1 VIVARHRA
9 KIISILVA
17 IAAGSLLYV
26 AYRDQYVHFSPQSRQ
41 CAIAARTLLD
51 RGVFELH
58 PGKPY
63 AIFGP
68 LYPVLLAGLG
78 SLRIPLADAIVIL
91 SSATLSLSL
100 LTFFWLA
107 RESGLP
113 RPFLL
118 TLFYAALAINP
129 YLFRM
134 ARADG
139 IFLLASMLTVLGL
152 ARYGQEGGRKNLAFA
167 AVGCILA
174 TTARYMGIFALG
186 PLCLFVFGWIRR
198 PRSRRDWVDVAG
210 FFLVAWT
217 PILLWLIR
225 NKSVTGH
232 FTGMSRES
240 WSPFAA
246 PWSPL
251 INLVSILRAIAFDF
265 LGVRVMG
272 VIQVVLHGN
281 FTAERPLTN
290 TLFACAAA
298 SLLVTGILALMRR
311 KRAPSSAHH
320 LPGNPFVIPIT
331 GALVAFYFIAMLV
344 LWSWGNNDPIHTRFV
359 APVEWGIVLLGAA
372 LFSSMQ
378 SRRGAKPLR
387 AAIAAVALA
396 VFVVNVDKSVRLFG
410 EFPGEA
416 LILKDI
422 QLGAYAWLRNP
433 TWDREAMYAPL
444 ITKNRVVDE

>member
-1 VIVARHRA
+1 VIVARNRA
-9 KIISILVA
+9 KIISTLVA
-17 IAAGSLLYV
+17 IAVGALLFI

-78 SLRIPLADAIVIL
+78 SLRVPLADAIVIL
-91 SSATLSLSL
+91 SSAALSLSL
-100 LTFFWLA
+100 LTFFCLV

-113 RPFLL
+113 RPLLL

-139 IFLLASMLTVLGL
+139 IFLLSTMLTVLGL
-152 ARYGQEGGRKNLAFA
+152 ARYAHEGGRRNLAFA
-167 AVGCILA
+167 AFGCILA

-198 PRSRRDWVDVAG
+198 PRSRRDWADVAG

-217 PILLWLIR
+217 PVLLWLIR
-225 NKSVTGH
+225 NKSVTGY
-232 FTGMSRES
+232 FAGMSRES

-251 INLVSILRAIAFDF
+251 FNLVSILRALAFDL
-265 LGVRVMG
+265 LGIRVMG
-272 VIQVVLHGN
+272 VNRVVLHGN
-281 FTAERPLTN
+281 FTAERPVTN
-290 TLFACAAA
+290 ILLALAAA
-298 SLLVTGILALMRR
+298 SLLVTGIFALAQRR
-311 KRAPSSAHH
+311 RVRSNGRHSS
-320 LPGNPFVIPIT
+320 GNPFVIPIT
-331 GALVAFYFIAMLV
+331 GALVAIYFIAMLI
-344 LWSWGNNDPIHTRFV
+344 LWSWGNNDRIHTRFV
-359 APVEWGIVLLGAA
+359 APVEWGMVLLGAA
-372 LFSSMQ
+372 FFSAIQ
-378 SRRGAKPLR
+378 GRPGAKPLR
-387 AAIAAVALA
+387 AALAAVALA
-396 VFVVNVDKSVRLFG
+396 VFAVNVDKSIRLFG

-422 QLGAYAWLRNP
+422 QVGTYAWLRNP
-433 TWDREAMYAPL
+433 TWDREAMYDSV
-444 ITKNRVVDE
+444 IMKHRVVDE